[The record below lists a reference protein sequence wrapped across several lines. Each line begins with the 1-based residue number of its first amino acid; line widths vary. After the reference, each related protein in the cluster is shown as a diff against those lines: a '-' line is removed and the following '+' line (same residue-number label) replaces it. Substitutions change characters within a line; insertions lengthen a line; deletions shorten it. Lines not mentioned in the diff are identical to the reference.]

1 MLKLKLKFQYFGHL
15 MGKTDLLEKTLM
27 LGKIEGRRRRGQQKM
42 RRLYGITDSMAMS
55 LSRLRE
61 LVMNQAA
68 WCPADHAVA
77 KSWTRLS
84 NWTELKCK
92 IEHWNRK
99 KESEMQD
106 EKGGIIRQQRRKS
119 PLSLADLS
127 HCHHKHSVF
136 PQALNSLIFP
146 INFLCFTFNMR
157 TRIYHM
163 HLYNLY
169 MDIMKAF
176 RGHLVSKG
184 TKINF
189 PKFIFLICHIFL
201 LY

>member
-1 MLKLKLKFQYFGHL
+1 
-15 MGKTDLLEKTLM
+15 
-27 LGKIEGRRRRGQQKM
+27 
-42 RRLYGITDSMAMS
+42 
-55 LSRLRE
+55 
-61 LVMNQAA
+61 
-68 WCPADHAVA
+68 
-77 KSWTRLS
+77 
-84 NWTELKCK
+84 
-92 IEHWNRK
+92 
-99 KESEMQD
+99 MQD

-169 MDIMKAF
+169 LGIGNEGAVVG
-176 RGHLVSKG
+176 RAEV
-184 TKINF
+184 TNII
-189 PKFIFLICHIFL
+189 FISRLRLFHYI
-201 LY
+201 

>member
-1 MLKLKLKFQYFGHL
+1 MASPTQWPWVWAGSRSWWWTSQPGVLQPVRSQRAGH
-15 MGKTDLLEKTLM
+15 DW
-27 LGKIEGRRRRGQQKM
+27 
-42 RRLYGITDSMAMS
+42 A
-55 LSRLRE
+55 
-61 LVMNQAA
+61 
-68 WCPADHAVA
+68 
-77 KSWTRLS
+77 
-84 NWTELKCK
+84 TELNRNARLNTEIGRESQKCK
-92 IEHWNRK
+92 
-99 KESEMQD
+99 M

-169 MDIMKAF
+169 LDIMKAF
-176 RGHLVSKG
+176 GGHLVSKG